1 MYTRSLHLCIISVFL
16 LLAFLLTVDS
26 SFHFVE
32 KDSETIEDVN
42 KNIHSEQDGF
52 NLSDMVK
59 MARQVVVDPING
71 VVDYNVGNV
80 PAYAR
85 PFYYLAV
92 LIGSISGIILR
103 PVVIILEIIWF
114 TLKLAWFIATK
125 GLLFFPTVFTIR
137 S

>member
-1 MYTRSLHLCIISVFL
+1 
-16 LLAFLLTVDS
+16 
-26 SFHFVE
+26 
-32 KDSETIEDVN
+32 
-42 KNIHSEQDGF
+42 
-52 NLSDMVK
+52 MVK
-59 MARQVVVDPING
+59 MARQVVMDPING

-80 PAYAR
+80 PVYAR

-114 TLKLAWFIATK
+114 TFKLAWFIATK